1 MGVAVLESLQRLEGG
16 ARAEVSVR
24 EGLEH
29 HCGSRLLAHVEAASA
44 QLSGLGAL
52 LADESSRAVA
62 GRFEW
67 VDGVLARA
75 IVNGGWVLMDNA
87 NLCNPTVLDRLN
99 PLLEPN
105 GVFARMCLRWACS
118 RHLLI
123 PPSFSG
129 LGAAHAKK

>member
-1 MGVAVLESLQRLEGG
+1 ME
-16 ARAEVSVR
+16 
-24 EGLEH
+24 
-29 HCGSRLLAHVEAASA
+29 EAAS
-44 QLSGLGAL
+44 QLRALEAL

-105 GVFARMCLRWACS
+105 GAWLLAACLHSCVCGIAIFLSCVCVYLGLCSIQGSVHIQRSFAAQCVCVAFRQANCACS
-118 RHLLI
+118 
-123 PPSFSG
+123 
-129 LGAAHAKK
+129 